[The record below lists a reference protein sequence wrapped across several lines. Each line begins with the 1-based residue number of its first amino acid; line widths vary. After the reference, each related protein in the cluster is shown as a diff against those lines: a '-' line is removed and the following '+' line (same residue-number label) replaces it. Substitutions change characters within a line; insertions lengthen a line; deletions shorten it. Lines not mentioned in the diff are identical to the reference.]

1 MFNLKKKK
9 YDFSID
15 NLFNE
20 LSPLRNEKFNW
31 DSALPN
37 NQGNY
42 SITTL
47 EDGKQ
52 ELIVSVVGH
61 NPKNVDVDVTEGI
74 ITVKAIA
81 KKVNAV
87 VGDVN
92 LQFKVGKDFD
102 GTTSEASIENG
113 VLRIVMDK
121 KEERKSKKV
130 KIRF

>member
-1 MFNLKKKK
+1 MIFT
-9 YDFSID
+9 ID

-20 LSPLRNEKFNW
+20 LAPLRNEKFNW
-31 DSALPN
+31 NSTLPN

-74 ITVKAIA
+74 ITIKAIA
-81 KKVNAV
+81 EKVNAV

-102 GTTSEASIENG
+102 GTTSDASIENG

>member
-1 MFNLKKKK
+1 MI
-9 YDFSID
+9 YTID

-20 LSPLRNEKFNW
+20 LSPFRDVVSKWE
-31 DSALPN
+31 STPQT

-42 SITTL
+42 SISNL
-47 EDGKQ
+47 KDGRQ

-74 ITVKAIA
+74 ITIKAIA
-81 KKVNAV
+81 EKVNAV

-130 KIRF
+130 KIKF

>member
-1 MFNLKKKK
+1 MIFT
-9 YDFSID
+9 ID

-31 DSALPN
+31 DSTLPN

-74 ITVKAIA
+74 ITIKAIA
-81 KKVNAV
+81 EKVNAV

-92 LQFKVGKDFD
+92 LQFKVGNDFD

>member
-1 MFNLKKKK
+1 MIFT
-9 YDFSID
+9 ID

-20 LSPLRNEKFNW
+20 LAPLRNEKFSW
-31 DSALPN
+31 DSTLPN

-74 ITVKAIA
+74 ITIKAL
-81 KKVNAV
+81 NWTPLS
-87 VGDVN
+87 
-92 LQFKVGKDFD
+92 LQTRF
-102 GTTSEASIENG
+102 SINFTQLG
-113 VLRIVMDK
+113 
-121 KEERKSKKV
+121 
-130 KIRF
+130 